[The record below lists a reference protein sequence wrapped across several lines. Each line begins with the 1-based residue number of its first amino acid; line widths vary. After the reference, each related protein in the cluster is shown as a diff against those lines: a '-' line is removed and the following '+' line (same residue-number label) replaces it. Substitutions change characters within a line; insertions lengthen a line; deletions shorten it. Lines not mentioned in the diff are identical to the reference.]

1 MVSCVYPAAPIY
13 GGAEFGLG
21 ATDEDEKLVIP
32 DVPVTGPVDPV
43 KKPAAA
49 VETSEEFSSWSVF
62 AKGSILIVIGMAVAL
77 YVRISRSNRSK
88 EDIGYEKNLA

>member
-1 MVSCVYPAAPIY
+1 M
-13 GGAEFGLG
+13 G
-21 ATDEDEKLVIP
+21 ATDEDETLVIP

-43 KKPAAA
+43 KKPAAS

-62 AKGSILIVIGMAVAL
+62 AKGFIFIAVGMAVAF

-88 EDIGYEKNLA
+88 EDIGYEKTLA